1 MKSELENNFYPFYKV
16 ISINN
21 DINPSVDILI
31 ESIDR
36 FSFGEDEDD
45 QKLIGK
51 TNGEEKI
58 KRLPP
63 NNYCFIKADNILD
76 ESNQKFKD
84 LNKIINNILDI
95 KLLNEEN
102 NNKGKICGIF
112 NKEDFELKIDNKKKH
127 KNNQLNDSFEKNYS
141 NPLKNFLDD
150 EDDKI
155 PENNNNNIIKDL
167 PIPKNEIN
175 KKEKEEKIDKD
186 KEEKFENKNIINE
199 INNDI
204 NNDKNENEK
213 ENKIIE
219 NEKESEL
226 NKDKDKDKDKNNNN
240 EINVNNSNSNIKI
253 NNYDTDDDKENEQKI
268 KEIKNSD
275 TEIPFIGDLLPFK
288 NKEKEPISA
297 INSQKIQKLNID
309 NENNQNK
316 NIDLP
321 INKNNIENIK
331 INNINNI
338 DILDN
343 DGYQSPRLGGN
354 FVEEEKEEIKKID
367 EEIKNI
373 NSNNNNEDKE
383 DKIIIEEENKLND
396 DINLNNNEQQ
406 LNLPL
411 SLNMDSPF
419 INPNNSIDSSK
430 NHLNKIIN
438 QEKKSEDSITNIN
451 LNLDNKENKDFKD
464 NTDNTDN
471 KENKDKKFNKDEK
484 DDKDNKDEKDDKD
497 NNINKKKEKDLNKN
511 LAELKANSFII
522 KNTSSK
528 VDKDNDSEEKNK
540 KILELTQKLEKSEK
554 NAQIIKEKNEKL
566 LEEINMF
573 KNLQTIEQK
582 KPPNSGKNSRSDTP
596 KRHIIKKR
604 CFTPTLSK
612 TNKIYN
618 KIQAPAPYHK
628 RSNSYNKIKIN
639 NNQFNENRLYI
650 DYIPPR
656 QKTYKEL
663 HGRES
668 NRRKEN
674 KYKQIKNNNEKI
686 YGNYINRNTIY
697 LTGTNSKYIKSPYL
711 CNNMNYTG
719 ISYSNGFNNNY
730 INHNNSYSNSNYLY
744 MNNSSQ
750 SFYVNNNIINN
761 IDDNY
766 RNIYQRQVMQ
776 MPPNE
781 QPLFYET
788 KSNISMNHNNN
799 SIYNQLIYNNNN
811 KNYNSENK
819 FNRNNNKEKN
829 NKYNQEI
836 SFNNSNQNLSLNNNV
851 NSKNNNTKKRNK
863 NKLLDFKDFQII
875 FDEPLTKEKSDN
887 KHLTKNTN
895 NNDSK
900 NNINN
905 NSNKIRDNKNYSNNN
920 YNLINY
926 REYSNYKMNELNKNN
941 NLNNNKIN
949 LENKNNK
956 EKFEKGNED
965 KKIEKKDLKTS
976 NENNF
981 NIKKNNKN
989 IPNMKT
995 KNNNINNI
1003 NNLIDNDDSKE
1014 FKKNNFWNEKI
1025 DNSPKN
1031 NIKNNEDKE
1040 FDIIKDDINL
1050 NDAKIM
1056 ENIINKNKGDYMF
1069 PFYLINRNELF
1080 FNILSYTNNEKS
1092 KKKNK

>member
-1 MKSELENNFYPFYKV
+1 MKSESENNFYPFYKV

-36 FSFGEDEDD
+36 FSFGEDEADEN
-45 QKLIGK
+45 LIKKG
-51 TNGEEKI
+51 NGEEKI
-58 KRLPP
+58 KKLPP
-63 NNYCFIKADNILD
+63 NNYGFIKADNILA
-76 ESNQKFKD
+76 ESNQKFQD

-95 KLLNEEN
+95 KLSNEEN

-150 EDDKI
+150 EDDNI
-155 PENNNNNIIKDL
+155 PENNNNINKNL
-167 PIPKNEIN
+167 PIQKNEIN
-175 KKEKEEKIDKD
+175 KKEKEEKNDKNND
-186 KEEKFENKNIINE
+186 EKFENKNIIND

-204 NNDKNENEK
+204 VNHKNENEN

-219 NEKESEL
+219 NENEL
-226 NKDKDKDKDKNNNN
+226 NKDKNNINNN
-240 EINVNNSNSNIKI
+240 INVNNSNSNMKI

-288 NKEKEPISA
+288 NKEKEPISP
-297 INSQKIQKLNID
+297 INSQEIPKLNID
-309 NENNQNK
+309 NENNQKNK
-316 NIDLP
+316 DIDLP
-321 INKNNIENIK
+321 INKNDIGNSKK
-331 INNINNI
+331 INLNNI

-343 DGYQSPRLGGN
+343 EGYQSPRLGGN

-367 EEIKNI
+367 EEIKDI
-373 NSNNNNEDKE
+373 NPINNNEDKE
-383 DKIIIEEENKLND
+383 DKIINEEENKLND
-396 DINLNNNEQQ
+396 DMNLNNNEQQ

-411 SLNMDSPF
+411 SLNLDSPF
-419 INPNNSIDSSK
+419 LNPNNSIDSSK
-430 NHLNKIIN
+430 NHLNKVIN
-438 QEKKSEDSITNIN
+438 QEKKIEDNNIDSN
-451 LNLDNKENKDFKD
+451 VDN
-464 NTDNTDN
+464 
-471 KENKDKKFNKDEK
+471 
-484 DDKDNKDEKDDKD
+484 KDNKDNNKDNKD
-497 NNINKKKEKDLNKN
+497 NNKDNKKDNKKEKEINKN

-540 KILELTQKLEKSEK
+540 KILELTQKLEKTEK
-554 NAQIIKEKNEKL
+554 DAQMIKETNEKL
-566 LEEINMF
+566 LEIINTF

-612 TNKIYN
+612 TNKLYN
-618 KIQAPAPYHK
+618 NIQAPAPYHK

-656 QKTYKEL
+656 QKTYREL
-663 HGRES
+663 HGRE
-668 NRRKEN
+668 NNKRKEN
-674 KYKQIKNNNEKI
+674 KNKQIKNNNVKN

-719 ISYSNGFNNNY
+719 ISYSNGFNNYYNK
-730 INHNNSYSNSNYLY
+730 HNNSYSNSNHLY

-750 SFYVNNNIINN
+750 SFYVNNNINNN

-788 KSNISMNHNNN
+788 KSNISMNNNNNN
-799 SIYNQLIYNNNN
+799 SIYNQIVYNNTN

-819 FNRNNNKEKN
+819 FNRNNNYNEKN

-836 SFNNSNQNLSLNNNV
+836 PFNNNSHDMTFNNKINA
-851 NSKNNNTKKRNK
+851 KNNNNTNKRNK

-895 NNDSK
+895 NNDNK
-900 NNINN
+900 NINN
-905 NSNKIRDNKNYSNNN
+905 ISNKTNNNKNDLNNN

-941 NLNNNKIN
+941 NLNNSKI
-949 LENKNNK
+949 NNK
-956 EKFEKGNED
+956 EKYEKGNED
-965 KKIEKKDLKTS
+965 IKNEKKDFKPG
-976 NENNF
+976 NDKNF

-989 IPNMKT
+989 IPNKKI
-995 KNNNINNI
+995 KNNNINDNED
-1003 NNLIDNDDSKE
+1003 NNSKE
-1014 FKKNNFWNEKI
+1014 IKKNNFWNEKI

-1031 NIKNNEDKE
+1031 KIKINENNG
-1040 FDIIKDDINL
+1040 FDMVKNDINL
-1050 NDAKIM
+1050 HDDKIM

-1069 PFYLINRNELF
+1069 PFYLINRNEMF
-1080 FNILSYTNNEKS
+1080 FNILSYTNNEKL